1 MEAVYEAKTK
11 HTDEM
16 IKQYVKFQ
24 NNVNTPTKKLQSVLI
39 AMCVLA
45 LMLLVPQKNF
55 HILCMTVA
63 ALILLKAIAGDLF
76 TASYLK
82 REDENYKRQ
91 NDILYHF
98 GNSGFHM
105 ENQADKESLRLSYQ
119 DIRALYQDEKFW
131 YICMKGGELHMVGK
145 GDVLNYDGRF
155 GMFLEKQ
162 SGLKLKNAKT
172 TVLERI
178 QIMQG
183 RKKSL
188 EEDRKKHPR
197 KGLLP

>member
-55 HILCMTVA
+55 HALCIAIT
-63 ALILLKAIAGDLF
+63 ALILLNAMLGDFF

-98 GNSGFHM
+98 GNSGFSM
-105 ENQADKESLRLSYQ
+105 ENPADKESLRFTYQ
-119 DIRALYQDEKFW
+119 DIRAMYQDEKFW
-131 YICMKGGELHMVGK
+131 YLCMKGGELHMVGK

-155 GMFLEKQ
+155 GIFLEKQ

-188 EEDRKKHPR
+188 EEDKKKRPR
-197 KGLLP
+197 KGILP

>member
-63 ALILLKAIAGDLF
+63 ALILLKAIAGDFF

-82 REDENYKRQ
+82 REDEKA
-91 NDILYHF
+91 
-98 GNSGFHM
+98 
-105 ENQADKESLRLSYQ
+105 ENQ
-119 DIRALYQDEKFW
+119 
-131 YICMKGGELHMVGK
+131 
-145 GDVLNYDGRF
+145 N
-155 GMFLEKQ
+155 
-162 SGLKLKNAKT
+162 
-172 TVLERI
+172 
-178 QIMQG
+178 
-183 RKKSL
+183 
-188 EEDRKKHPR
+188 
-197 KGLLP
+197 